1 MTQKQKRISS
11 RGNNPGEILFF
22 CFVIIMTKGRNI
34 KAFEKGGTIMNDID
48 YMNDDEIFSKVKTLM
63 ERIKKDQELQELS
76 ERNGLDV
83 KNSIK
88 LTNDTSKNIAISV
101 ISLMLAKRS
110 NDPDYRKLTQMG
122 MEKRSLKTGIINK
135 YKNQANQLIAKY
147 NSIESV

>member
-1 MTQKQKRISS
+1 MDENID
-11 RGNNPGEILFF
+11 
-22 CFVIIMTKGRNI
+22 VI
-34 KAFEKGGTIMNDID
+34 NDE
-48 YMNDDEIFSKVKTLM
+48 EIFSKVKTLM

-88 LTNDTSKNIAISV
+88 LTNDTAKNIAISV

>member
-1 MTQKQKRISS
+1 MDENID
-11 RGNNPGEILFF
+11 
-22 CFVIIMTKGRNI
+22 VI
-34 KAFEKGGTIMNDID
+34 NDE
-48 YMNDDEIFSKVKTLM
+48 EIFSKVKTLM

-122 MEKRSLKTGIINK
+122 MEKRSLKTEIINT

-147 NSIESV
+147 NESLVV